1 MGNDNGK
8 GHFERLEHEIQVY
21 NETWGEYG
29 GKAKLQRFAT
39 STVRDT
45 DDKETHD
52 DVPPK
57 VKRPK
62 RARCEPLILV
72 ICTPLMARAHATIP
86 QSAEI
91 MFCDCTS
98 SLDRFNTS
106 LLILSTCHPAG
117 GIPLGILMTSDEK
130 EETIQGAL
138 QMLRDVLPKNPFYGN
153 GVQKAQLLS

>member
-1 MGNDNGK
+1 
-8 GHFERLEHEIQVY
+8 VY
-21 NETWGEYG
+21 NETWGEDG
-29 GKAKLQRFAT
+29 GKAKQQRCAT
-39 STVRDT
+39 STVSDT
-45 DDKETHD
+45 DDKETQD

-72 ICTPLMARAHATIP
+72 ICTPLMARANATIP

-106 LLILSTCHPAG
+106 LFILLTCHPAG

-130 EETIQGAL
+130 EETIQAAL
-138 QMLRDVLPKNPFYGN
+138 QMLRCSSKKCLLW
-153 GVQKAQLLS
+153 QWCRKAQLLS